1 MAKKKTSINYTN
13 RDFSTIKQDLVNHA
27 KRDYPDIYKD
37 FNEASFGSLM
47 LDTVAYVGDILSFY
61 LDYQVNESFLDTAV
75 EYQNVEK
82 LSRQQGYKF
91 TGAPSATGIADFYIV
106 VPANSLGT
114 GPDLRYAPTLRRNSE
129 FASAAGS
136 PYLLIDNIRFDDPNN
151 EIVVARVNDSTGLP
165 ISYAIKAQGRVIS
178 GRLIQET
185 FNIGD
190 YQRFRRI
197 FLSVPRVAEVLSVFD
212 SDGNEYYNVDHLS
225 QDIIYK
231 EVANRA
237 TDRDTVPSLLRPF
250 SVPRRFTV
258 EREENLSYLQFGYGS
273 ADDFNSQASV
283 AEPSNVVLQMN
294 GKDYISDMN
303 FDPSRLLETDKFGVV
318 PVNTTLTVKYRV
330 NTADNVNSPIGA
342 LNSVTKPRFSY
353 RNVRDLTNS
362 LVFSVNN
369 SLEVFNSEPI
379 VGDVSEPT
387 SEELRI
393 RTMDFF
399 ATQNRAVTGTDYE
412 AMVYAMPE
420 KFGAIKRCKITRD
433 LDSFKRNLNLYIL
446 SEDSNGRLAEANDI
460 LKTNLKTWL
469 NRVRMINDTVDI
481 IDGKIVN
488 LGIEFR
494 VIADSDKNKH
504 DVLESCVFALQQRFS
519 EPLLLGEPFYITD
532 VYNILNDVDGVVDAE
547 DVRIVLKNGL
557 QYSDTRMNLNQQKS
571 ADGRYISAP
580 HNVAFEIK
588 FPNTDIK
595 GTVR

>member
-1 MAKKKTSINYTN
+1 
-13 RDFSTIKQDLVNHA
+13 
-27 KRDYPDIYKD
+27 
-37 FNEASFGSLM
+37 
-47 LDTVAYVGDILSFY
+47 
-61 LDYQVNESFLDTAV
+61 
-75 EYQNVEK
+75 
-82 LSRQQGYKF
+82 
-91 TGAPSATGIADFYIV
+91 
-106 VPANSLGT
+106 
-114 GPDLRYAPTLRRNSE
+114 
-129 FASAAGS
+129 
-136 PYLLIDNIRFDDPNN
+136 
-151 EIVVARVNDSTGLP
+151 
-165 ISYAIKAQGRVIS
+165 
-178 GRLIQET
+178 
-185 FNIGD
+185 
-190 YQRFRRI
+190 
-197 FLSVPRVAEVLSVFD
+197 
-212 SDGNEYYNVDHLS
+212 
-225 QDIIYK
+225 
-231 EVANRA
+231 
-237 TDRDTVPSLLRPF
+237 
-250 SVPRRFTV
+250 
-258 EREENLSYLQFGYGS
+258 
-273 ADDFNSQASV
+273 
-283 AEPSNVVLQMN
+283 
-294 GKDYISDMN
+294 
-303 FDPSRLLETDKFGVV
+303 
-318 PVNTTLTVKYRV
+318 
-330 NTADNVNSPIGA
+330 
-342 LNSVTKPRFSY
+342 
-353 RNVRDLTNS
+353 
-362 LVFSVNN
+362 
-369 SLEVFNSEPI
+369 
-379 VGDVSEPT
+379 
-387 SEELRI
+387 
-393 RTMDFF
+393 MDFF

-446 SEDSNGRLAEANDI
+446 SEDSNGRLTEANDI